1 MMKVYDMVTYGMYD
15 PDESATP
22 YAYGSPQ
29 ADHPTAVPALQ
40 LQTLQ
45 LNPTTDAG
53 TFPPSL
59 HDVDIG
65 RFLDGICD

>member
-15 PDESATP
+15 PDESATSHTCGILR
-22 YAYGSPQ
+22 AN
-29 ADHPTAVPALQ
+29 HPTEVPALQ

-45 LNPTTDAG
+45 LKPTSDAV

-59 HDVDIG
+59 RDVDIG
-65 RFLDGICD
+65 RFLDEISD

>member
-22 YAYGSPQ
+22 HTCGNLQ
-29 ADHPTAVPALQ
+29 ATHLTAVPTLQ

-59 HDVDIG
+59 RDVDIG
-65 RFLDGICD
+65 RFLDDISD

>member
-1 MMKVYDMVTYGMYD
+1 MMKIYDMVTDGMYD
-15 PDESATP
+15 PDEGATP
-22 YAYGSPQ
+22 YACGSPQ
-29 ADHPTAVPALQ
+29 TDRPPAAPALQ

-59 HDVDIG
+59 HEIDIG
-65 RFLDGICD
+65 RFLDEICG